1 MFLALM
7 RQQWQS
13 TKVAA
18 LLLLTVCLALPIL
31 SMRDAADASGPWAA
45 WELVGAASTWGFTYP
60 LVAMLGALGTAIGVW
75 RPDHRSAHVY
85 ALTLPLPR
93 WRYLFMRYSAGL
105 VLLLA
110 SGMALAI
117 GAMVAVR
124 AIVLPPGLHAYP
136 LSLALR
142 FCVAGVV
149 AYTLLFALSGL
160 TARVARWLVALL
172 LLIVIASAGFDLL
185 GLSWNP
191 LRFVIDA
198 ALSPYSP
205 LVVFRASWML
215 IDA

>member
-1 MFLALM
+1 MFGIIL
-7 RQQWQS
+7 RHHWHT
-13 TKVAA
+13 TKVTV
-18 LLLLTVCLALPIL
+18 LLLLGACLALPIL
-31 SMRDAADASGPWAA
+31 AMRGAADASGPWAA
-45 WELVGAASTWGFTYP
+45 WELVGAASSWSFAYP
-60 LVAMLGALGTAIGVW
+60 LVAMLGALGLAIAAW
-75 RPDHRSAHVY
+75 RPDHRSGHVY

-93 WRYLFMRYSAGL
+93 WQYLLLRYSAGL

-110 SGMALAI
+110 SAVMLGI

-124 AIVLPPGLHAYP
+124 GIVLPPGLHAYP
-136 LSLALR
+136 VALAVR
-142 FCVAGVV
+142 FSVAGLV

-191 LRFVIDA
+191 LRFVTDA
-198 ALSPYSP
+198 VLSPYSP

>member
-1 MFLALM
+1 MFGAIL
-7 RQQWQS
+7 RHQWQT
-13 TKVAA
+13 TKVAVF
-18 LLLLTVCLALPIL
+18 LLLTACLALPSL
-31 SMRDAADASGPWAA
+31 SLRGAADASGPWAA
-45 WELVGAASTWGFTYP
+45 WDLVGAAAGWSFTYP
-60 LVAMLGALGTAIGVW
+60 LVAMLGALALAIAVW

-93 WRYLFMRYSAGL
+93 WEYLLMRYSAGV

-110 SGMALAI
+110 AGITLAI
-117 GAMVAVR
+117 GALLAVR
-124 AIVLPPGLHAYP
+124 TIVLPPGLHAYP
-136 LSLALR
+136 LALAVR
-142 FCVAGVV
+142 FCVAGIV

-160 TARVARWLVALL
+160 TARAARWLVALL
-172 LLIVIASAGFDLL
+172 LLLVIASAGFDLL
-185 GLSWNP
+185 GLAWNP